1 MKQLQATFV
10 YSILVLFTM
19 LALRAWYGFYTE
31 FLSEES
37 IANGLIALVF
47 TAISCAGWSSRKE
60 IIKEVIK

>member
-1 MKQLQATFV
+1 MKQLQVTFV

-37 IANGLIALVF
+37 IANGLIALLF
-47 TAISCAGWSSRKE
+47 TVIVVTGWILCKQ
-60 IIKEVIK
+60 IIEEVIK